1 MYLDWLVDLNFHGTN
16 TIFALLIPSETD
28 RNIQNKSGFIVLTRV
43 VAGWK
48 FTWQLSKLIDLK
60 GSETQRNRT

>member
-28 RNIQNKSGFIVLTRV
+28 RNIQNKSGFIVSTRV
-43 VAGWK
+43 VAGDGN
-48 FTWQLSKLIDLK
+48 LH
-60 GSETQRNRT
+60 GN